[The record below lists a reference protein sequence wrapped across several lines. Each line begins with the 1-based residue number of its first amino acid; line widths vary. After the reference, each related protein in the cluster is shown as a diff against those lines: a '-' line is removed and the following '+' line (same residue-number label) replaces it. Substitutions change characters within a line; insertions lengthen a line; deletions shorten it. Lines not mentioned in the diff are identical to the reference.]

1 MLDATVFAALGD
13 LRITC
18 RAAGNPDYQS
28 QGADRGRTLKKGEE
42 RQGANVSD
50 YRFIHRH
57 LVKFSLSGL
66 CEECGK
72 RK

>member
-42 RQGANVSD
+42 RQGANVSN
-50 YRFIHRH
+50 
-57 LVKFSLSGL
+57 
-66 CEECGK
+66 
-72 RK
+72 